1 MRDSQRKRVYTA
13 EVEAF
18 ENDKKTDE
26 PTLREV
32 KQVEN
37 FVKKV
42 FASKRVQKEW
52 PLVLKAPA
60 VKDGRGC
67 RNALAYGTSSISVPI
82 WARRKWVVLHEIAHI
97 ITNHYHKGHAGHG
110 WEYCKIYL
118 RLVEIILGKEAHSK
132 LEKSFLK
139 HGVKFIPPASKL

>member
-18 ENDKKTDE
+18 DTDKKTDE

-32 KQVEN
+32 KEVER

-42 FASKRVQKEW
+42 FASKRVKKEW
-52 PLVLKAPA
+52 PLVYHVPV

-67 RNALAYGTSSISVPI
+67 RNALAHGTSAISVPI
-82 WARRKWVVLHEIAHI
+82 WARRKWVVLHELAHI
-97 ITNHYHKGHAGHG
+97 ITARYHKGVASHG
-110 WEYCKIYL
+110 WEYCRNYL
-118 RLVEIILGKEAHSK
+118 RLVEIILGKEAHAK

-139 HGVKFIPPASKL
+139 HGVKFIKPNT